1 MNYKLLVIWGALI
14 LLGSACGRSSGVSAA
29 ELAPIVERDAVPF
42 ADSAIP
48 DEVLLCLA
56 EYPVVVIGETHL
68 IREQRE
74 FTAALVEGLHAHG
87 YRQLLLEW
95 PHMADWVMA
104 DYVVDGD
111 LAPNWWNPPTWL
123 YGDLLGDIRAFNRGL
138 PAEERIAVRGIDV
151 NLDNYGG
158 AKDFRDSLRGL
169 SDQLPDRGPI
179 AEFLQSS
186 YDTADTQT
194 AALEHLQAA
203 LTSDR
208 GTLVGVWGQERYD
221 MVTEMT
227 EIELGSVPVR
237 ATWDDDPSKS
247 AQLREQL
254 IKRLADAR
262 LLDYEHGSVVNV
274 GGNHAQKERLKGTE
288 HEWLGDYLVH
298 TSTVTSGRV
307 ISIVVVPARVVVDYE
322 TEVPDWD
329 LTDASPDNEL
339 FRLMSETWPG
349 QTVFLPFTDPLFIEG
364 DVAMNF
370 EDTIHVTSPE
380 RHYDGAV
387 LLPLTHRIPIP

>member
-1 MNYKLLVIWGALI
+1 MNSKLLTIGGTLV
-14 LLGSACGRSSGVSAA
+14 LLASACGGSSGVSAA

-42 ADSAIP
+42 DDSDIA
-48 DEVLLCLA
+48 DEVLLRLA

-74 FTAALVEGLHAHG
+74 FTAALVEALHVHG

-104 DYVVDGD
+104 DYVVGGD
-111 LAPNWWNPPTWL
+111 LAPAWWKPPTWL
-123 YGDLLGDIRAFNRGL
+123 YGDLLEDIRDFNRGL
-138 PAEERIAVRGIDV
+138 PADERIVVRGIDV

-158 AKDFRDSLRGL
+158 AEDFRESLRGL
-169 SDQLPDRGPI
+169 SDRLPDRGPI
-179 AEFLQSS
+179 DQFLQSR
-186 YDTADTQT
+186 YDTADAQT
-194 AALEHLQAA
+194 ASLDTLRVALA
-203 LTSDR
+203 SDQDE
-208 GTLVGVWGQERYD
+208 LVSAWGQQRYEI
-221 MVTEMT
+221 VSEMA
-227 EIELGSVPVR
+227 EIELGSIPVR
-237 ATWDDDPSKS
+237 ATWDDDSNKS

-254 IKRLADAR
+254 MKDLADAR
-262 LLDYEHGSVVNV
+262 LAGFEYGSVVNV
-274 GGNHAQKERLKGTE
+274 GGNHAQKERLKGTD

-298 TSTVTSGRV
+298 TSTAPRGPV
-307 ISIVVVPARVVVDYE
+307 ISIVVVPARVVADYE

-329 LTDASPDNEL
+329 LEDASPANEL
-339 FRLMSETWPG
+339 FRLMSQRWPG
-349 QTVFLPFTDPLFIEG
+349 QTVFLPFTDPIFSDG

>member
-1 MNYKLLVIWGALI
+1 MNPKLLVIGAALV
-14 LLGSACGRSSGVSAA
+14 LPGSACGGSSGVSAA

-42 ADSAIP
+42 DDSDIP
-48 DEVLLCLA
+48 DEVLLRLA

-74 FTAALVEGLHAHG
+74 FTAALVEGLHTHG

-111 LAPNWWNPPTWL
+111 LAPEWWNPPTWL
-123 YGDLLGDIRAFNRGL
+123 YGDLLADIREFNRGL
-138 PAEERIAVRGIDV
+138 PAEERIVVRGIDV

-158 AKDFRDSLRGL
+158 AKSFRDSLGGL
-169 SDQLPDRGPI
+169 SDRLPDRGPI
-179 AEFLQSS
+179 DEFLQSR
-186 YDTADTQT
+186 YDTAETQT
-194 AALEHLQAA
+194 AALEGLQST

-208 GTLVGVWGQERYD
+208 ETLVGVWGEERYE
-221 MVTEMT
+221 MVAEMT

-237 ATWDDDPSKS
+237 ATWDDDPNKS

-254 IKRLADAR
+254 MKDLADAR
-262 LLDYEHGSVVNV
+262 LLDYEYGSVVNV
-274 GGNHAQKERLKGTE
+274 GGNHAQKERLKGTK
-288 HEWLGDYLVH
+288 HEWLGDYLVN
-298 TSTVTSGRV
+298 TSTVPSGPV
-307 ISIVVVPARVVVDYE
+307 ISIVVVPARVVAEYQ
-322 TEVPDWD
+322 TQVPDWD
-329 LTDASPDNEL
+329 LMDASPDNEL

-349 QTVFLPFTDPLFIEG
+349 QSVFLPFTDPLFIDG
-364 DVAMNF
+364 GVAMNF
-370 EDTIHVTSPE
+370 EDTIHVASPE